1 MAFQSFLEKYK
12 SFLTNWSKSAS
23 GEGTTETF
31 DYQINTKQELNA
43 LQNVSTIN
51 DMVQLSNGYYDQV
64 GIGRAIKELY
74 KTPKDYLADF
84 KSYNEM
90 LIKRLDNIGGEVAD
104 STINVA
110 NTIEKS
116 KSIKG
121 ISQKLQL
128 KLSLIK
134 SEFDA

>member
-31 DYQINTKQELNA
+31 DYKINTKQELNA

-84 KSYNEM
+84 KSYNET
-90 LIKRLDNIGGEVAD
+90 LIKKLDNIGGEVAD

-121 ISQKLQL
+121 ISHKLQL

>member
-12 SFLTNWSKSAS
+12 SFLTNWGKSAS

-31 DYQINTKQELNA
+31 DYKINTKQELNA
-43 LQNVSTIN
+43 LQNASTIN

-84 KSYNEM
+84 KLFNETS
-90 LIKRLDNIGGEVAD
+90 IKQLDNLAIEVAD
-104 STINVA
+104 STTNVA
-110 NTIEKS
+110 DTIEKS

-121 ISQKLQL
+121 ISHKLQL

>member
-31 DYQINTKQELNA
+31 DYKINTSQELNNLRNA
-43 LQNVSTIN
+43 STVN
-51 DMVQLSNGYYDQV
+51 DMVQLTNGYYDQV
-64 GIGRAIKELY
+64 GIGRSIKELY

-84 KSYNEM
+84 ILYNEM
-90 LIKRLDNIGGEVAD
+90 SMKRLDNLGVEIAD
-104 STINVA
+104 STINVVD
-110 NTIEKS
+110 TIEKS

-121 ISQKLQL
+121 LSQKFQK

>member
-1 MAFQSFLEKYK
+1 MAFQQFLEKYK
-12 SFLTNWSKSAS
+12 SFLTNWGKSAS

-31 DYQINTKQELNA
+31 DHEINTKQELNS
-43 LQNVSTIN
+43 LQNASTIN

-84 KSYNEM
+84 KLYNET
-90 LIKRLDNIGGEVAD
+90 LIKQLDNMGIEIAN
-104 STINVA
+104 STTNVSD
-110 NTIEKS
+110 TIEKS

-121 ISQKLQL
+121 ISNKLQL

-134 SEFDA
+134 SEFDS

>member
-31 DYQINTKQELNA
+31 DYKINTKQELNA

-84 KSYNEM
+84 KSYNET
-90 LIKRLDNIGGEVAD
+90 LIKKLDNIGSEVAD

-110 NTIEKS
+110 DTIEKS

-121 ISQKLQL
+121 ISHKLQL